1 MVYSNVLQKLGI
13 LGKTDT
19 YQHKELRETPLHLFN
34 IIISVIMVIIAIIII
49 TAGPAQ
55 APGGTPPSRASVAA
69 PGLSAASSHLWPAA
83 GRTAAA
89 KTCRWRSG
97 PTTGWKTAEAGSA
110 RSAAEAQRRRCCCL
124 SMHATCLARLRRQR
138 LGGSDSRA
146 HARAGVRC
154 V

>member
-97 PTTGWKTAEAGSA
+97 PTTGWKTAAAGSA
-110 RSAAEAQRRRCCCL
+110 AAAHRRRCFRL
-124 SMHATCLARLRRQR
+124 SMHATCLARLRQQR

-146 HARAGVRC
+146 HARAGVHC
-154 V
+154 A